1 VVLPVCEDNRL
12 CRRMANRLDAVTVWI
27 EHKGGV
33 VVRVIVRPKP
43 RRPIVAPAGYERR
56 RMKGIDRGPIGGTE
70 TQMRPGDWRPQ
81 IRLACD
87 GEFDPEG
94 SQRGAVIRTA
104 AIAEIDNAVESEW
117 TKRSIIEA
125 AAALDIGDA
134 ERDMVQHCSVTAV
147 L

>member
-1 VVLPVCEDNRL
+1 
-12 CRRMANRLDAVTVWI
+12 
-27 EHKGGV
+27 
-33 VVRVIVRPKP
+33 
-43 RRPIVAPAGYERR
+43 
-56 RMKGIDRGPIGGTE
+56 MKGIDRGSIGGTE